1 MADFEWPW
9 ERKEREKREAW
20 KRGQEERE
28 RLERIEQDERRILR
42 EEERI
47 ERDEREILR
56 ELHRAQSA
64 SLVIQTGTKREMNM
78 PATLVVGQ
86 TAQAVYKEFSL
97 PNQQGVELPPAGAP
111 AFATSDGSIAT
122 VDPVTGVITAVAA
135 GNVVITGSDAVNGL
149 NASDTGTVTGI
160 QAQSA
165 SLTIV
170 PNNDAPAAA
179 ASLKK

>member
-1 MADFEWPW
+1 MDMEWPW
-9 ERKEREKREAW
+9 EKKERERREKW
-20 KRGQEERE
+20 KHDQAERAQ
-28 RLERIEQDERRILR
+28 LERIEQDERRILR

-47 ERDEREILR
+47 ERDEREILH

-64 SLVIQTGTKREMNM
+64 SLVIQTDTKREMNM
-78 PATLVVGQ
+78 PATIVVGK

-97 PNQQGVELPPAGAP
+97 PNQQGVELPPAGPIAY
-111 AFATSDGSIAT
+111 ATSDGSIAT
-122 VDPVTGVITAVAA
+122 VDPATGVITAVAP
-135 GNVVITGSDAVNGL
+135 GNVVITGSDAANGL

-170 PNNDAPAAA
+170 PN
-179 ASLKK
+179 